1 MNCFHCERP
10 AHAGC
15 IYCGRAVCRDHI
27 KMLPHPLTTFRD
39 TTGRLM
45 ALVTPEAVHCGHC
58 MPHGRPVHLDSI
70 DDALSAGVD
79 SAGVDNAGVDNGVI
93 ARAR

>member
-39 TTGRLM
+39 TSGRLM

-79 SAGVDNAGVDNGVI
+79 NSVI